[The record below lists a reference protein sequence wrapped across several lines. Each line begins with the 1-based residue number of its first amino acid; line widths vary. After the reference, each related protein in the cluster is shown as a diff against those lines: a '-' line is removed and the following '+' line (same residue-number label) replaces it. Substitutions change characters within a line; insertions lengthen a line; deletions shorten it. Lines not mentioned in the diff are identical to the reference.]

1 MPDSII
7 GNEFLPNVHIEE
19 VIFQE
24 IEDIIKVKIELT
36 LYDYKNR
43 TWSLD
48 SKFTGYLG
56 VNLLSCV
63 NAELISEIKQGMRTI
78 DKELYLKSTL
88 RTIGFSDFV
97 GPMDIT
103 IDSTE
108 YVKYKTIVDTEY
120 SRNIGYLS
128 YFAGSTIFL
137 QDLKDNE
144 SLNLSYGSVQ
154 NYMGSVTGEDV
165 LRNKEHVEKSNIFY
179 DEEGDPYAG
188 PVHLHNDSVYME
200 GSKHILTPHA
210 KLRLGET
217 TNNKLKYLPNLSY
230 DTGVNPVTARP
241 KLPVDGPTTYEQDY
255 VQDADGNVSCM
266 FMTDLYNVS
275 LQESRVASI
284 IQNNDPEIFQR
295 IAADLNIKNIEVN
308 RHVLKQRSIFNS
320 FNLPTTKL
328 DMENSTLI
336 AKSYNNNRKVKEKT
350 LYQISSTEKLSIDP
364 KSVQSFSKTKIFDGK
379 EVTQDILKQG
389 IKIGSI
395 QQLNLTLP
403 RNIRPI
409 AFTDHQIKEI
419 RGLEYGFS
427 VKMQIEDD
435 FLKYVK
441 NLLKELTSYSYKL
454 QNFYNVLVAKNA
466 YDGDKF
472 TIDFLKSYYSQYG
485 IEIDDATGSIIS
497 AIDTEKLKN
506 IFIFKAF
513 QHLMEAEKLI
523 GVKVQ
528 SNSLLGSFNLFTTSM
543 DAINKAIKYYD
554 KIIDNFRRVYS
565 INNEKNYGK
574 TNSVTPRKDR
584 PLIEK
589 TIKLKKIYKKPQLPK
604 IGFNYISMDKH
615 KGVKKIS
622 LSELTAR
629 ADMETNKFFKTAP
642 TKASP
647 LLANLSEDNR
657 KSFIDISSNKFK
669 HFSPSRIFF
678 GNKEVDTTSLNP
690 ESMEV
695 NFFNNL
701 KITRSLME
709 GTTEEEYSLKDIE
722 EEQALYLDSREYLG
736 EDTKFNDAIIR
747 TLRRNPLKLDA
758 IRKEFKLLDK
768 SILKTKT
775 KKVSLDSF
783 DLSAKDNIVK
793 RAFAK
798 APTEIPIQIKALS
811 MLRSK
816 STNFSLENLQ
826 FDPLA
831 NPQTDET
838 IKQNFM
844 NIGKLEYLDGFES
857 INGIPMLN
865 KPIFKE
871 ISLKNLQHLQNKN
884 VLCQIKNT
892 NFDNLTIDDS
902 SNFQI
907 FDKTFTLESTKEDQM
922 DIGEVQPLIEDSNN
936 LVDIFADTLLSPTFY
951 SSNIVSQN
959 ADNAS
964 VVDPLNTRGEIV
976 QSTQTAT
983 VQTNIQTVQ
992 PAPRGGS
999 Y

>member
-19 VIFQE
+19 ISYQMINTQSSRARVTVAI
-24 IEDIIKVKIELT
+24 
-36 LYDYKNR
+36 YDSYDR
-43 TWSLD
+43 SWSAD
-48 SKFTGYLG
+48 NKF
-56 VNLLSCV
+56 
-63 NAELISEIKQGMRTI
+63 K
-78 DKELYLKSTL
+78 
-88 RTIGFSDFV
+88 
-97 GPMDIT
+97 
-103 IDSTE
+103 
-108 YVKYKTIVDTEY
+108 
-120 SRNIGYLS
+120 GYLS
-128 YFAGSTIFL
+128 VRVLGAFSSTLIERLSSGKQRTNQPRLTNLFVEEVISDFIETDVYIDGIRYRKFYSTRTLLFTTTPYNLSIFANSEIDL

-144 SLNLSYGSVQ
+144 NLNLSFAPQ
-154 NYMGSVTGEDV
+154 NYLGALTCEDV
-165 LRNKEHVEKSNIFY
+165 LRQGQQVKMANIFY

-188 PVHLHNDSVYME
+188 PVHLHNDTVYME
-200 GSKHILTPHA
+200 GSRHVLTPHA
-210 KLRLGET
+210 TLKLSKT
-217 TNNKLKYLPNLSY
+217 INNKLKYLPNLSY
-230 DTGVNPVTARP
+230 RTEGVPVTPRP
-241 KLPVDGPTTYEQDY
+241 SSPVNGSTTYEQDY
-255 VQDADGNVSCM
+255 VQDADGDVSCT
-266 FMTDLYNVS
+266 FMTDLYSVS

-295 IAADLNIKNIEVN
+295 IAANLNIKNIEIN
-308 RHVLKQRSIFNS
+308 RHALKQRNAFNS
-320 FNLPTTKL
+320 FNLPAAKI

-336 AKSYNNNRKVKEKT
+336 AKSYNNNKKVKEKT
-350 LYQISSTEKLSIDP
+350 LYQISSTEKLSIEP
-364 KSVQSFSKTKIFDGK
+364 KSVQSSSKTKIFDGK
-379 EVTQDILKQG
+379 EITQDILKQG

-441 NLLKELTSYSYKL
+441 NLLKELTSHAYKL
-454 QNFYNVLVAKNA
+454 QNFYNVLTAKNA

-472 TIDFLKSYYSQYG
+472 TIDFLISYYSQYG
-485 IEIDDATGSIIS
+485 IEVDEITGTILSEIDR
-497 AIDTEKLKN
+497 EKLKN

-513 QHLMEAEKLI
+513 EHLMEAEKLI

-528 SNSLLGSFNLFTTSM
+528 SDRLLESFNLFTTSM
-543 DAINKAIKYYD
+543 DAINMAIRYYD
-554 KIIDNFRRVYS
+554 KTIDNFRRVYS
-565 INNEKNYGK
+565 VSSEKNYGK

-589 TIKLKKIYKKPQLPK
+589 IIKLKKTYKKPQLPK
-604 IGFNYISMDKH
+604 IGFNYISMDRH
-615 KGVKKIS
+615 KGVKKIN

-629 ADMETNKFFKTAP
+629 ADVETNKFFKTAP

-647 LLANLSEDNR
+647 LLASLSEDNR

-695 NFFNNL
+695 SFFNNL

-722 EEQALYLDSREYLG
+722 EEQTLYIDSREYLG

-747 TLRRNPLKLDA
+747 ALRRNPLKLNA

-783 DLSAKDNIVK
+783 DLSAKNNIVK
-793 RAFAK
+793 KAFAK

-816 STNFSLENLQ
+816 STNFSLDNLQ

-857 INGIPMLN
+857 ANGIPMLN

-922 DIGEVQPLIEDSNN
+922 DIGEVQPLSEDNSD
-936 LVDIFADTLLSPTFY
+936 LVEIFADTLLSPAFY

-992 PAPRGGS
+992 TTPRGGS